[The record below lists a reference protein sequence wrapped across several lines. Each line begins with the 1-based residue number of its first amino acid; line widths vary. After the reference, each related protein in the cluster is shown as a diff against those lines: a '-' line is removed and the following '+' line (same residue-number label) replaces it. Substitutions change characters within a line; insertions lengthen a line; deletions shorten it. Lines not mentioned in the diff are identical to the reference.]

1 MKNGWKKEP
10 QRREKQLDERKKNLG
25 KGKRTGEEGK
35 ARQSYFTTEA
45 AEYIDDDAHQTTA
58 AYARSFVR
66 SVERKVLWMTRWHDD
81 KLSARNNEGGSTA
94 TDDVPLSVTD
104 SARWGHDLEL

>member
-1 MKNGWKKEP
+1 MGNGWKKGAAEA
-10 QRREKQLDERKKNLG
+10 REAVGRKEKNLG

-35 ARQSYFTTEA
+35 ARHSYFTTEA

-104 SARWGHDLEL
+104 SAR

>member
-1 MKNGWKKEP
+1 MEKRSRRV
-10 QRREKQLDERKKNLG
+10 QRSSWTKGKNLG

-35 ARQSYFTTEA
+35 ARHSYFTTEA
-45 AEYIDDDAHQTTA
+45 AEYIDGDAHQTTA

-66 SVERKVLWMTRWHDD
+66 SVERKVLWMTRLHDD

-104 SARWGHDLEL
+104 SARWGHDLDL